1 MSEADLLKK
10 SPEAVAEQIVSAH
23 GEESSWLDAFAEEL
37 AKRRAGQ
44 DLSRILS
51 TWGLSASAAAR
62 IFGVSR
68 QAFSKWMKRGVPE
81 ARLETISM
89 LSAATDLL
97 TRYLRHDRIPAVVRR
112 PAAALGGAS
121 LLEMV
126 KKGQSREV
134 LAACRSMFDFGRAH
148 G

>member
-1 MSEADLLKK
+1 MSKGELLDQ
-10 SPEAVAEQIVSAH
+10 SPKAVAEQIVSTH
-23 GEESSWLDAFAEEL
+23 GDESSWLEAFAEEF

-51 TWGLSASAAAR
+51 VWGLSASAAAR

-68 QAFSKWMKRGVPE
+68 QAFSKWLKKGIPE
-81 ARLETISM
+81 QRLETVSR

-97 TRYLRHDRIPAVVRR
+97 IRNLKRDRIPAVVRR
-112 PAAALGGAS
+112 PGAAMGGES

-126 KKGQSREV
+126 KRGQSREV
-134 LAACRSMFDFGRAH
+134 LDACRSMFDFGRAH

>member
-1 MSEADLLKK
+1 MSTAELLEQ
-10 SPEAVAEQIVSAH
+10 SPEAVAEQIVAAH
-23 GEESSWLDAFAEEL
+23 SEESSWLDAFAEEL

-51 TWGLSASAAAR
+51 AWGLSASAAAR
-62 IFGVSR
+62 VFGVSR
-68 QAFSKWMKRGVPE
+68 QAFSKWLKRGVPE
-81 ARLETISM
+81 ERLETVST

-97 TRYLRHDRIPAVVRR
+97 VRHIKRDRIPAVVRR
-112 PAAALGGAS
+112 PAAALGGDS
-121 LLEMV
+121 LLEMA

>member
-1 MSEADLLKK
+1 MSTAELLKQ
-10 SPEAVAEQIVSAH
+10 SPEAVAEQIVKAH
-23 GEESSWLDAFAEEL
+23 GAKSSWLDTFAEEL

-51 TWGLSASAAAR
+51 AWGLSASAAAR

-68 QAFSKWMKRGVPE
+68 QAFSKWLKRGVPE
-81 ARLETISM
+81 ERLETVSV

-97 TRYLRHDRIPAVVRR
+97 VRHIKRDRIPAVVRR
-112 PAAALGGAS
+112 PAAALGGDS
-121 LLEMV
+121 LLEMA

-134 LAACRSMFDFGRAH
+134 LTACRWMFDFGKAH